1 MLNFAPGD
9 WASAAR
15 AEQLPAGHS
24 LQEPALLFAKIDDA
38 VVNAQVQ
45 KLLDTKQAN
54 ALAAATVTPA
64 KENVSFDEF
73 GKMDLRVGTIIA
85 AEKVAKTKKLLKLTI
100 DTGLDQR
107 TIVSGIA
114 ESFIPEALIG
124 QQAMVLLN
132 LAPRE
137 IKGIQSQGMLLL
149 AENADGT
156 LALMQPGSAVRNG
169 SPIL

>member
-1 MLNFAPGD
+1 M
-9 WASAAR
+9 
-15 AEQLPAGHS
+15 
-24 LQEPALLFAKIDDA
+24 QEPALLFAKVDDA
-38 VVNAQVQ
+38 VVHAQVQ

-54 ALAAATVTPA
+54 ALAATPVAPA

-73 GKMDLRVGTIIA
+73 GKMDLRVGTIVA

-100 DTGLDQR
+100 DVGLEQR

-114 ESFIPEALIG
+114 EAFIPEALIG

-149 AENADGT
+149 AENADGS